1 MADQALDR
9 PMSAPRSLPSGI
21 GRWVRLRQSMAAYA
35 LCAPAVS
42 LMIALLVGPI
52 LAVLALSLT
61 DYQLGAKSLAFV
73 GLENYALPICSPTG
87 CSGSRSPT
95 R

>member
-52 LAVLALSLT
+52 MLFQRLAERR
-61 DYQLGAKSLAFV
+61 GAD
-73 GLENYALPICSPTG
+73 G
-87 CSGSRSPT
+87 R
-95 R
+95 